1 MDQKQIGAFI
11 AQCRREKN
19 LTQMQLA
26 ELLDITNQA
35 VSKWENGRGMPD
47 VSLLQPLCDILD
59 ISLNEFFSGEHIPI
73 EEYKGKAEENIS
85 KLFKEKQIA
94 CLKPVKYLFAM
105 CANVTFYVSAI
116 ELVVGVVG
124 YFFNKIMLEVM
135 LWNISV
141 WLLLFVI
148 SIGKLTYD
156 KKKLK
161 NLKNFGV
168 CVEAEI
174 VKLIPVSWV
183 RVGNYNT
190 SRVICKY
197 CHEGKDYKAVSDYY
211 VLTPFLHIEDLCAN
225 VYVEKNNPAKYSV
238 ELLQTD

>member
-1 MDQKQIGAFI
+1 
-11 AQCRREKN
+11 
-19 LTQMQLA
+19 
-26 ELLDITNQA
+26 
-35 VSKWENGRGMPD
+35 MPD
-47 VSLLQPLCDILD
+47 LSLLQPLCDILD
-59 ISLNEFFSGEHIPI
+59 ISLNEFFSGKHISI

-94 CLKPVKYLFAM
+94 SLKPVKYLFAM
-105 CANVTFYVSAI
+105 CANATFYVSAI
-116 ELVVGVVG
+116 ELVVGVVV

-168 CVEAEI
+168 CVEAKI

-183 RVGNYNT
+183 RIGNYNT
-190 SRVICKY
+190 CRVVCKY
-197 CHEGKDYKAVSDYY
+197 CLEGKDYKAVSDYY